1 MLVFWLSIIFMLGAA
16 LFVLLRPLCGRAA
29 VRSIDANDAMV
40 DIYQNRLREME
51 AEVASGVMSGA
62 DAEAARTELAHTLL
76 QEADTDRGEHA
87 ATKLIAARHWW
98 SAGVIALLVP
108 AIAVLMYLRLGT
120 PELVNAPLLAHGGV
134 AGDPAHKASIEAMV
148 IRLAERL
155 EQKPDDPEGW
165 MMLVNSYMTLG
176 RPGEALGAIERLYQI
191 TGDQPVV
198 LVRYA
203 DILATVNGGRLS
215 GKPAELIQ
223 KALSLDPDN
232 GNGLWLAGMVANETG
247 DYATAIQYWQ
257 RLLPQLENDQESLQE
272 VKQLISRAQN
282 QSGNKDQEA
291 SVITTTETV
300 ATANKTITVNVSLS
314 SDNVRD
320 TEPEDT
326 LFIFAKAVNGPP
338 MPLAVVRKKVKDLP
352 LEVILD
358 DSLSMIPSMK
368 LSNFDKI
375 QVSARISKSGNATP
389 QSGDYI
395 SEASI
400 IASGQTEPVSIIIN
414 QQLP

>member
-1 MLVFWLSIIFMLGAA
+1 
-16 LFVLLRPLCGRAA
+16 
-29 VRSIDANDAMV
+29 
-40 DIYQNRLREME
+40 
-51 AEVASGVMSGA
+51 
-62 DAEAARTELAHTLL
+62 
-76 QEADTDRGEHA
+76 
-87 ATKLIAARHWW
+87 
-98 SAGVIALLVP
+98 
-108 AIAVLMYLRLGT
+108 
-120 PELVNAPLLAHGGV
+120 
-134 AGDPAHKASIEAMV
+134 
-148 IRLAERL
+148 
-155 EQKPDDPEGW
+155 

-191 TGDQPVV
+191 TGDQPAV

-203 DILATVNGGRLS
+203 DVLATANGGRLS

-232 GNGLWLAGMVANETG
+232 GTGLWLAGMVANETG

-257 RLLPQLENDQESLQE
+257 RLLPQLENDQKSLQE

-282 QSGNKDQEA
+282 QPGNKDQEA
-291 SVITTTETV
+291 SALTAAETV
-300 ATANKTITVNVSLS
+300 NTANKTITVNVSLS
-314 SDNVRD
+314 SDIVRD

-375 QVSARISKSGNATP
+375 LVSARISTSGNATP

-400 IASGQTEPVSIIIN
+400 ITSGQIEPVSIIIN